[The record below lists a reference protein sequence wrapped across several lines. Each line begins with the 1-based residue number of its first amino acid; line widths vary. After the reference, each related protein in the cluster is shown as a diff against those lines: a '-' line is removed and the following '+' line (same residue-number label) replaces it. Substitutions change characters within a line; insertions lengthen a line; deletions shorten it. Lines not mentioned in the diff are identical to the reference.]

1 MALPL
6 PATDLES
13 LKVRVAALAE
23 NRPAVYRM
31 TDHQGHVIYV
41 GKAKKL
47 RPRLL
52 SYFRAAYPE
61 EKAARI
67 LYASADIE
75 WQYVPSEFA
84 AYLQELRQIKRYRP
98 KLNVKLNRTRR
109 VTLVKVLGGNAPKV
123 YTGPGM
129 ARNDLA
135 CYGPFTG
142 QRRLAEA
149 IRTLN
154 DLLQLRDC
162 AAAMPMVFA
171 EQGELFSEPRQAACL
186 RHELGFC
193 AGPCAGLV
201 AEAEYLLGIETARA
215 FLEGRTVQ
223 PIDLVVEAMQQASQ
237 AQDFERAASWRRK
250 FEDLEWLMA
259 ATARARAAVELLTF
273 VYRDPGDFGDDRAYL
288 IRNGAVRLSFP
299 YPTTPIE
306 VEAFKAAVRE
316 DLATEPAGAEPRLP
330 REDIDE
336 VLLLLSWFRRHPE
349 ALRRTTPLA
358 EWLE

>member
-13 LKVRVAALAE
+13 LRVRVAALAE

-31 TDHQGHVIYV
+31 IDHQGRVIYV

-52 SYFRAAYPE
+52 SYFRASYPE
-61 EKAARI
+61 DKAARV
-67 LYASADIE
+67 LYAAADIE

-84 AYLQELRQIKRYRP
+84 AYLQELRQIKRHRP

-109 VTLVKVLGGNAPKV
+109 VTLVKVLGGSAPKV
-123 YTGPGM
+123 YTGPGLGPK
-129 ARNDLA
+129 DLT

-142 QRRLAEA
+142 QRRLADA
-149 IRTLN
+149 VRTLN

-171 EQGELFSEPRQAACL
+171 EQGDLFDQSRQAACM

-201 AEAEYLLGIETARA
+201 SEAEYLLRIETARA

-223 PIDLVVEAMQQASQ
+223 PLDMVVAGMQRAAESR
-237 AQDFERAASWRRK
+237 DFELAASWRRK

-259 ATARARAAVELLTF
+259 ATARARTAVELLTF
-273 VYRDPGDFGDDRAYL
+273 VYRDPGEFGDDRAYL
-288 IRNGAVRLSFP
+288 IRHGTVRAAFP
-299 YPTTPIE
+299 YPATPIE

-316 DLATEPAGAEPRLP
+316 DAVADPGSRPMLP
-330 REDIDE
+330 RENIDE

-349 ALRRTTPLA
+349 ALRRTTTLA